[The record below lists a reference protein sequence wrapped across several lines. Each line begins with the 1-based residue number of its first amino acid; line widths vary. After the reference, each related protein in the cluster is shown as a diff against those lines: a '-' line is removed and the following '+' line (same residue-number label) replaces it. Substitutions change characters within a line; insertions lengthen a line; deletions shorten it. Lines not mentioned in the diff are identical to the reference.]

1 MLTFKQFIST
11 QPAVLNMESKV
22 PSARSK
28 NNLALRVISALREQ
42 QKNDNLK
49 N

>member
-1 MLTFKQFIST
+1 MLTFKEFIST
-11 QPAVLNMESKV
+11 QPAVLTMESKV